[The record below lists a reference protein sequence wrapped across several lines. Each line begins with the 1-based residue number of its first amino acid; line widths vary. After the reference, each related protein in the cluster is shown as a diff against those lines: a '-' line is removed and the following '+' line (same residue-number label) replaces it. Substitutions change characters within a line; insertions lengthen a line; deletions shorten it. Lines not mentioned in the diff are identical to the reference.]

1 MDSLYIL
8 FELYIVL
15 YIVLFLF
22 LGLGLFL
29 GRNLN
34 KGERR
39 GEGGGNHLFRLLLLP
54 NDSFHLKV
62 LNQQRRARRT
72 VMFSDVHCPFLIG
85 I

>member
-1 MDSLYIL
+1 MDSVYIL

-22 LGLGLFL
+22 IILGLFL

-39 GEGGGNHLFRLLLLP
+39 GEGGGNHLFKMLLLP
-54 NDSFHLKV
+54 NGSTTKSKKDSE
-62 LNQQRRARRT
+62 
-72 VMFSDVHCPFLIG
+72 
-85 I
+85 

>member
-1 MDSLYIL
+1 MDSVDIL

-29 GRNLN
+29 GRN

-39 GEGGGNHLFRLLLLP
+39 GEGGGNHLFKMLLLP
-54 NDSFHLKV
+54 NGLTTKSKKD
-62 LNQQRRARRT
+62 
-72 VMFSDVHCPFLIG
+72 SDVHCPFLIG
-85 I
+85 N